1 MKSSPQKLTER
12 CRLIV
17 CVVATSVMLQGHQLP
32 AAVSADES
40 AQPSA
45 SAGAGAKP
53 AAPQSEK
60 QQIDTP
66 AAEILQKVNARLTEI
81 DSLSCDLHQ
90 TVNFSGM
97 QMIAAGRYLQAS
109 GERIR
114 LDFRLFPV
122 TVAQATDRIPE
133 NPDGATGAD
142 GDTNGDE
149 AAEIQGALTQ
159 VSDGT
164 VLHTMYRNG
173 EQVRVTRRNIRD
185 VLAAAGETKSY
196 GTDAALRDL
205 GVGGIKALLGRIQS
219 DMEFAPVQESVIN
232 GIRFYTLIGRWTPDA
247 LTRLFNVPEGTEVLP
262 AEHLPEYVRILIDAE
277 SLLPRRVQYL
287 KRRNTPDASQVRP
300 IVTLDFRSIE
310 LNKAVDDSTFA
321 FTPPEGVTEEDV
333 TEQTID
339 LIRRLSEAPAASGPQ
354 PGGQ

>member
-1 MKSSPQKLTER
+1 
-12 CRLIV
+12 
-17 CVVATSVMLQGHQLP
+17 
-32 AAVSADES
+32 
-40 AQPSA
+40 
-45 SAGAGAKP
+45 
-53 AAPQSEK
+53 
-60 QQIDTP
+60 
-66 AAEILQKVNARLTEI
+66 
-81 DSLSCDLHQ
+81 
-90 TVNFSGM
+90 
-97 QMIAAGRYLQAS
+97 
-109 GERIR
+109 
-114 LDFRLFPV
+114 
-122 TVAQATDRIPE
+122 
-133 NPDGATGAD
+133 
-142 GDTNGDE
+142 
-149 AAEIQGALTQ
+149 
-159 VSDGT
+159 
-164 VLHTMYRNG
+164 MYRNG

-185 VLAAAGETKSY
+185 VLAAAGEARSY

-232 GIRFYTLIGRWTPDA
+232 GIHFYTLIGRWTPEA

-262 AEHLPEYVRILIDAE
+262 AEHLPEYVLVLIDAE

-321 FTPPEGVTEEDV
+321 FTPPEGVSEEDV

-339 LIRRLSEAPAASGPQ
+339 LIRRLSEGPAASGPE